1 MMFSFFADTTLYTAF
16 LSLFIQLVSAASIP
30 NIAPRCASDFNNG
43 KPLRV
48 GLPANPSGSLYC
60 HGPYGIQAKAG
71 IPFSRAN
78 RGKLLFYGKGEGNT
92 PDGVTDQWIDQGGID
107 DPKQSACGIPHNA
120 YSISH
125 VAIHP
130 YWLKYA
136 PLDRYCRPD
145 ICISF
150 WDEHWQTDMMLKVTD
165 ICSTDPSKP
174 NSCRQ
179 PGDIKID
186 RTKAKIWSG
195 QGGDPRQ
202 AKDIPGLGGDSWA
215 QPTIWFFRDCWADGM
230 VQDAYDDDKNWFAR
244 PKFYNNL
251 GQTMDFDTDI
261 YRINQALFPDNQR
274 HANCAYNTSCQSNA
288 IEPYRDW
295 TPNSPDAAWEPICG
309 GQGFS
314 GKQAPANTQC
324 PQIQGVG
331 GTPDT
336 AAAFH
341 ESDLGHDIVKQV
353 ESRSRNR
360 VAAAPAAAGGT
371 DYIGSDVCG
380 NGGCKNLAEYC
391 AAVKR
396 NGKSDSRCN

>member
-1 MMFSFFADTTLYTAF
+1 MQPHLTDVTLYIAIF
-16 LSLFIQLVSAASIP
+16 VVIIQLVTASPGFKVLPRGASA
-30 NIAPRCASDFNNG
+30 FNNG
-43 KPLRV
+43 IPRRN
-48 GLPANPSGSLYC
+48 GLEVNPTGSLYC
-60 HGPYGIQAKAG
+60 NGPYGLDTKAG

-92 PDGVTDQWIDQGGID
+92 PDGVTDRWLDQGGVD

-136 PLDRYCRPD
+136 NLDRYCRPD

-150 WDEHWQTDMMLKVTD
+150 WDEQWKTDMMLKVTD
-165 ICSTDPSKP
+165 ICSTDPNKP

-195 QGGDPRQ
+195 QGGDPRE
-202 AKDIPGLGGDSWA
+202 AKNIPGLDGDAWRS
-215 QPTIWFFRDCWADGM
+215 PTIWFFRHCWADGM
-230 VQDAYDDDKNWFAR
+230 MQDAYDHNGNWFAR

-251 GQTMDFDTDI
+251 GQTMDFATGR
-261 YRINQALFPDNQR
+261 YRINQVRFPENQR
-274 HANCAYNTSCQSNA
+274 HNNCAYNTSCQGNN

-295 TPNSPDAAWEPICG
+295 NPSDPEPQWQPICG
-309 GQGFS
+309 GKGFS
-314 GKQAPANTQC
+314 GKEAPATTEC
-324 PQIQGVG
+324 PEMQGVG

-341 ESDLGHDIVKQV
+341 QSDLGHELVRQV
-353 ESRSRNR
+353 ESGR
-360 VAAAPAAAGGT
+360 
-371 DYIGSDVCG
+371 
-380 NGGCKNLAEYC
+380 
-391 AAVKR
+391 
-396 NGKSDSRCN
+396 